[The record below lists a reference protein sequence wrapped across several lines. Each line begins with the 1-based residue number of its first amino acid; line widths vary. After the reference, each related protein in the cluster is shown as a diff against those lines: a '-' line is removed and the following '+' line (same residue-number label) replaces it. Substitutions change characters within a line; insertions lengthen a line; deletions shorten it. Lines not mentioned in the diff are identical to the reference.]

1 MLNIRFITVNILKR
15 VAEYARDECP
25 KSKGPA
31 RSDQLLNMID
41 IRYTGNGTGSFGVFN
56 HPYAAAVHNGRK
68 AITIRPNLEKNPPL
82 GNRVIKSYK
91 KRARLKFT
99 IGGRTVFAK
108 GVKQKARAANPPL
121 GNRVIKGGKESYK
134 KRARLKFTIGG
145 RTVFAKE
152 VKQKARAANPF
163 LTRAVVKLQSEG
175 FQFLVKILK
184 KEVSD
189 DVAKNLIKKIEIDFS
204 I

>member
-31 RSDQLLNMID
+31 RSVQLLNMID

-82 GNRVIKSYK
+82 GNRVIK
-91 KRARLKFT
+91 
-99 IGGRTVFAK
+99 
-108 GVKQKARAANPPL
+108 
-121 GNRVIKGGKESYK
+121 GGKESYK

-145 RTVFAKE
+145 RTVFAKG